1 MSVWKRIQAAPD
13 GVLPDGLLT
22 KVAIVAAAVVIAA
35 LVLTTRLTGPGEDA
49 APEIEAPEAASASLQ
64 QRVQAAIATE
74 ARRAAEAEGA
84 ARLAAAN
91 ALAVQEAADSAFG
104 ITGPLDAIEPLQAG
118 LGGLGPA
125 GPLPGDIPPGGGF
138 PARTEAEAVLMETLR
153 LEDIE
158 RRTRSLRTEPLVLT
172 YRAAGSGD
180 PAAAPPP
187 PPPAMPA
194 PGQAGAQGLDG
205 SIAAA
210 GDFLSRLAELDAAGP
225 GLPAVPAL
233 PVLEQAAAA
242 AAGSLIGAEAGP
254 VTVEVPDVAED
265 WDRITEG
272 SFLEAVL
279 VTQLSGDFP
288 GPVLAQVSVPFYSA
302 DRQRILIPRGA
313 RVVGTASGVVDRDQ
327 SRLAVGFHR
336 LLWPDGRSV
345 RLAFEGLNQSGEA
358 ALRDEVDRHYFSTFV
373 AAGAVGILAGLTARG
388 SDPYA
393 GGRAGVQAGASQGL
407 GQSATQILDRFLNRL
422 PTITIRAG
430 HRLRIWFTNDVRIP
444 PSGVEVTP

>member
-22 KVAIVAAAVVIAA
+22 KVAIVAGAVVIAA
-35 LVLTTRLTGPGEDA
+35 LVLTTSLTGPGEDA

-84 ARLAAAN
+84 AQRAAAN

-104 ITGPLDAIEPLQAG
+104 ITGPLDSIEPLQAG
-118 LGGLGPA
+118 LGGLDPA

-138 PARTEAEAVLMETLR
+138 PARTEAEAVLLETLR

-180 PAAAPPP
+180 PAEAPPP

-194 PGQAGAQGLDG
+194 PGQASAQGLDD

-210 GDFLSRLAELDAAGP
+210 GDFLSRLAELDA

-254 VTVEVPDVAED
+254 VTAEVPDVAED

>member
-22 KVAIVAAAVVIAA
+22 KVAIVAGAVVIAA
-35 LVLTTRLTGPGEDA
+35 LVLTTSLTGPGEDA
-49 APEIEAPEAASASLQ
+49 APEIERPEAASASLQ

-74 ARRAAEAEGA
+74 ARRAAEAESA
-84 ARLAAAN
+84 ER
-91 ALAVQEAADSAFG
+91 EAAGSAFG

-118 LGGLGPA
+118 RGGLDPA

-138 PARTEAEAVLMETLR
+138 TARTEAEAVLLETLR

-172 YRAAGSGD
+172 YRAAGGGD

-187 PPPAMPA
+187 RPPPSAMPVPA
-194 PGQAGAQGLDG
+194 QAGAQGLDD

-210 GDFLSRLAELDAAGP
+210 GDFLSRLAELDAAGQ
-225 GLPAVPAL
+225 GLSDVPAS

-242 AAGSLIGAEAGP
+242 GGSLIGAEAGP
-254 VTVEVPDVAED
+254 VTVTAPDVAED

-358 ALRDEVDRHYFSTFV
+358 ALRDEVNRHYFSTFV
-373 AAGAVGILAGLTARG
+373 AAGTVGILAGLTARG

>member
-1 MSVWKRIQAAPD
+1 MR
-13 GVLPDGLLT
+13 
-22 KVAIVAAAVVIAA
+22 
-35 LVLTTRLTGPGEDA
+35 
-49 APEIEAPEAASASLQ
+49 
-64 QRVQAAIATE
+64 
-74 ARRAAEAEGA
+74 
-84 ARLAAAN
+84 
-91 ALAVQEAADSAFG
+91 
-104 ITGPLDAIEPLQAG
+104 
-118 LGGLGPA
+118 PA
-125 GPLPGDIPPGGGF
+125 G
-138 PARTEAEAVLMETLR
+138 V
-153 LEDIE
+153 
-158 RRTRSLRTEPLVLT
+158 
-172 YRAAGSGD
+172 
-180 PAAAPPP
+180 
-187 PPPAMPA
+187 
-194 PGQAGAQGLDG
+194 
-205 SIAAA
+205 
-210 GDFLSRLAELDAAGP
+210 
-225 GLPAVPAL
+225 PAVPAL
-233 PVLEQAAAA
+233 PVLEQAAA